1 MKKRLLY
8 FISCVLF
15 VTLITVGVIR
25 VSDQYSYAESQKD
38 FYDIL
43 ISAGQAIETNS
54 DLLSKSIYF
63 LNNPGEKAEN
73 VIAVIDNIELS
84 DFEYQFRKGIYEAT
98 GFKSSDDNTVFN
110 TLVEEKMLLSYA
122 AKNNLL
128 PLESEVD
135 LFIEQEKKFY
145 NRDANTKK
153 AIDALCSAANISID
167 QYWSTYEY
175 YNAYRAVAFKKVFDN
190 VISKGVKQN
199 IVRALEDNN
208 KVYYHSE
215 IVKEQ
220 FDFYNQFKIDLKAII
235 DIKIE
240 EPYKYKSFRLDSSKL
255 YL

>member
-98 GFKSSDDNTVFN
+98 GFKSSDDNTV
-110 TLVEEKMLLSYA
+110 
-122 AKNNLL
+122 
-128 PLESEVD
+128 
-135 LFIEQEKKFY
+135 
-145 NRDANTKK
+145 
-153 AIDALCSAANISID
+153 
-167 QYWSTYEY
+167 
-175 YNAYRAVAFKKVFDN
+175 
-190 VISKGVKQN
+190 
-199 IVRALEDNN
+199 
-208 KVYYHSE
+208 
-215 IVKEQ
+215 
-220 FDFYNQFKIDLKAII
+220 
-235 DIKIE
+235 
-240 EPYKYKSFRLDSSKL
+240 
-255 YL
+255 